1 MLGRGPYMERSTR
14 NKKQTNKLPIIII
27 GIIILAVAGFFG
39 VRAYQTSQEKK
50 QGEATL
56 SAFVK
61 SLEKGKYQQLPKNLN
76 ADSIKDSGYT
86 SKQVVEK
93 YQSIFSGISASN
105 IKMKNL
111 TVEKKDDQYQFSYEL
126 SINTGFGQLKNQ
138 KYSGTLT
145 NGGKEINWKPNL
157 IFPGMSGKDK
167 INYSVDPA
175 TRGEI
180 LDRNG
185 QAIAA
190 NGTVYQ
196 SGIVPKNL
204 GTGNDR
210 TAKIEAIAK
219 SLDITTKDI
228 EAALTQGWVQDDFF
242 VPLKTTAD
250 APKDMPDGLE
260 VKETTGRTYPLKEA
274 AAQLIGYVGKVTAE
288 DMKKNDDLASDS
300 LIGRSGLEMALDKQ
314 LRGKDGGS
322 LAVTDSEG
330 NEKKVLQKIEKKDG
344 ENVKL
349 TIDSRAQQIAFNGLN
364 GQAGSSVVMAPM
376 TGDLLVAA
384 SSPSFD
390 PNKMTNGISQSDYDS
405 YNNDKNQPFMSRFA
419 TGYAPGSTFKTITA
433 AIGLDSGTLN
443 PDEELAINGLK
454 WQKDSSWGSYQVTRV
469 SDVSPVNLRTALVY
483 SDNIYMAHET
493 LKMGEKTFRAG
504 LDKFEFGK
512 DFDLPIA
519 MNKSQISNEKSFN
532 SEILLADT
540 GYGQGQLLLSP
551 IQQITAYSV
560 FPNKGTMVYP
570 KLIADKETKDKKEV
584 IKTSS
589 AETVAND
596 MQAVVSDEN
605 GTAHSLAA
613 LNIPLAAKTG
623 TAEIKQKQDE
633 KGQENSFLYAFDSEK
648 QNYSVVEFLENKPE
662 GTSATDLSKDLLTYL
677 NQTYQ

>member
-1 MLGRGPYMERSTR
+1 MERSTR
-14 NKKQTNKLPIIII
+14 NTKQTNKLPIIIVAV
-27 GIIILAVAGFFG
+27 IILLVAGFFG
-39 VRAYQTSQEKK
+39 VRAYQASQIKK
-50 QGEATL
+50 QSEETVE
-56 SAFVK
+56 AFVK
-61 SLEKGKYQQLPKNLN
+61 SLQKGKYQEITKNLN
-76 ADSIKDSGYT
+76 ADSVKENGFT
-86 SKQVVEK
+86 KKQVAEK
-93 YQSIFSGISASN
+93 YQSIFSGISATN

-111 TVEKKDDQYQFSYEL
+111 TVDKKDNEYQFSYDL
-126 SINTGFGQLKNQ
+126 SVNTGFGQLKNQ
-138 KYSGTLT
+138 KYTGTLT
-145 NGGKEINWKPNL
+145 DDGKEIKWKPNL

-167 INYSVDPA
+167 INYSVDSA
-175 TRGEI
+175 ARGEI
-180 LDRNG
+180 LDRSG
-185 QAIAA
+185 QGIAT

-204 GTGNDR
+204 GTGEER
-210 TAKIEAIAK
+210 TTKIDAIAK
-219 SLDITTKDI
+219 SLDLTAKDV
-228 EAALTQGWVQDDFF
+228 ESALSQGWVQDDFF

-250 APKDMPDGLE
+250 APKETPDGLE
-260 VKETTGRTYPLKEA
+260 VKEATGRTYPLKEA

-322 LAVTDSEG
+322 LAITDDKG
-330 NEKKVLQKIEKKDG
+330 NEKKVLQKIDKKDG

-349 TIDSRAQQIAFNGLN
+349 TIDSRAQQIAYNGLN
-364 GQAGSSVVMAPM
+364 GQAGSSVVTAPK
-376 TGDLLVAA
+376 TGELLVAA

-390 PNKMTNGISQSDYDS
+390 PNKMTNGISQTDYDAYS
-405 YNNDKNQPFMSRFA
+405 NDKNQPFMSRFA

-433 AIGLDSGTLN
+433 AIGLDAGTLN
-443 PDEELAINGLK
+443 PNEELAINGLK

-469 SDVSPVNLRTALVY
+469 SDVSPVNLKTALVY
-483 SDNIYMAHET
+483 SDNIYMAQET

-504 LDKFEFGK
+504 LNKFIFGK
-512 DFDLPIA
+512 DLDLPIA
-519 MNKSQISNEKSFN
+519 MDKAQISSKDSFD

-540 GYGQGQLLLSP
+540 GYGQGQLLLNP

-560 FPNKGTMVYP
+560 FPNKGTIVYP
-570 KLIADKETKDKKEV
+570 KLMADKKTTDKKDV
-584 IKTSS
+584 IKADS
-589 AETVAND
+589 AETITTD

-633 KGQENSFLYAFDSEK
+633 KGQENSFLYAFDAEK

-677 NQTYQ
+677 HETYQ

>member
-1 MLGRGPYMERSTR
+1 MERSTR
-14 NKKQTNKLPIIII
+14 NTKQTNKLPIIIVAV
-27 GIIILAVAGFFG
+27 IILLVAGFFG
-39 VRAYQTSQEKK
+39 VRAYQASQIKK
-50 QGEATL
+50 QSEETVE
-56 SAFVK
+56 AFVK
-61 SLEKGKYQQLPKNLN
+61 SLQKGKYQEITKNLN
-76 ADSIKDSGYT
+76 ADSVKENGFT
-86 SKQVVEK
+86 KKQVAEK
-93 YQSIFSGISASN
+93 YQSIFSGISATN

-111 TVEKKDDQYQFSYEL
+111 TVDKKDNEYQFSYDL
-126 SINTGFGQLKNQ
+126 SVNTGFGQLKNQ
-138 KYSGTLT
+138 KYTGTLT
-145 NGGKEINWKPNL
+145 SDGKEIKWKPNL

-167 INYSVDPA
+167 INYSVDSA
-175 TRGEI
+175 VRGEI
-180 LDRNG
+180 LDRSG
-185 QAIAA
+185 QGIAT

-204 GTGNDR
+204 GTGEER
-210 TAKIEAIAK
+210 TTKIDAIAK
-219 SLDITTKDI
+219 SLDLTAKDV
-228 EAALTQGWVQDDFF
+228 ESALSQGWVQDDFF

-250 APKDMPDGLE
+250 APKETPDGLE
-260 VKETTGRTYPLKEA
+260 VKEATGRTYPLKEA

-322 LAVTDSEG
+322 LAITDDKG
-330 NEKKVLQKIEKKDG
+330 NEKKVLQKIDKKDG

-349 TIDSRAQQIAFNGLN
+349 TIDSRAQQIAYNGLN
-364 GQAGSSVVMAPM
+364 GQAGSSVVTAPK
-376 TGDLLVAA
+376 TGELLVAA

-390 PNKMTNGISQSDYDS
+390 PNKMTNGISQADYDAYS
-405 YNNDKNQPFMSRFA
+405 NDKNQPFMSRFA

-433 AIGLDSGTLN
+433 AIGLDAGTLN
-443 PDEELAINGLK
+443 PNEELAINGLK

-469 SDVSPVNLRTALVY
+469 SDVSPVNLKTVLVY
-483 SDNIYMAHET
+483 SDNIYMAQET

-504 LDKFEFGK
+504 LNKFIFGK
-512 DFDLPIA
+512 DLDLPIA
-519 MNKSQISNEKSFN
+519 MDKAQISSKDSFD

-540 GYGQGQLLLSP
+540 GYGQGQLLLNP

-570 KLIADKETKDKKEV
+570 KLIADKKTTDKKDV
-584 IKTSS
+584 IKADS
-589 AETVAND
+589 AETITTD

-633 KGQENSFLYAFDSEK
+633 KGQENSFLYAFDAEK

-677 NQTYQ
+677 HETYQ

>member
-1 MLGRGPYMERSTR
+1 MERSTR
-14 NKKQTNKLPIIII
+14 NMKQTNKLPIIIVAV
-27 GIIILAVAGFFG
+27 IILLVAGFFG
-39 VRAYQTSQEKK
+39 VRAYQASQIKK
-50 QGEATL
+50 QSEETVE
-56 SAFVK
+56 AFVK
-61 SLEKGKYQQLPKNLN
+61 NLQKGKYQEITKNLN
-76 ADSIKDSGYT
+76 ADSVKENGFT
-86 SKQVVEK
+86 KKQVAEK
-93 YQSIFSGISASN
+93 YQSIFSGISATN

-111 TVEKKDDQYQFSYEL
+111 TVDKKDNEYQFSYDL
-126 SINTGFGQLKNQ
+126 SVNTGFGQLKNQ
-138 KYSGTLT
+138 KYTGTLT
-145 NGGKEINWKPNL
+145 SDGKEIKWKPNL

-167 INYSVDPA
+167 INYSVDSA
-175 TRGEI
+175 VRGEI
-180 LDRNG
+180 LDRSG
-185 QAIAA
+185 QGIAT

-204 GTGNDR
+204 GTGEER
-210 TAKIEAIAK
+210 TTKIDAIAK
-219 SLDITTKDI
+219 SLDLTAKDV
-228 EAALTQGWVQDDFF
+228 ESALSQGWVQDDFF

-250 APKDMPDGLE
+250 APKETPDGLE
-260 VKETTGRTYPLKEA
+260 VKEATGRTYPLKEA

-322 LAVTDSEG
+322 LAITDDKG
-330 NEKKVLQKIEKKDG
+330 NEKKVLQKIDKKDG

-349 TIDSRAQQIAFNGLN
+349 TIDSRAQQIAYNGLN
-364 GQAGSSVVMAPM
+364 GQAGSSVVTAPK
-376 TGDLLVAA
+376 TGELLVAA

-390 PNKMTNGISQSDYDS
+390 PNKMTNGISQADYDAYS
-405 YNNDKNQPFMSRFA
+405 NDKNQPFMSRFA

-433 AIGLDSGTLN
+433 AIGLDAGTLN
-443 PDEELAINGLK
+443 PNEELAINGLK

-469 SDVSPVNLRTALVY
+469 SDVSPVNLKTALVY
-483 SDNIYMAHET
+483 SDNIYMAQET

-504 LDKFEFGK
+504 LNKFIFDK
-512 DFDLPIA
+512 DLDLPIA
-519 MNKSQISNEKSFN
+519 MDKAQISSKDSFD

-540 GYGQGQLLLSP
+540 GYGQGQLLLNP

-570 KLIADKETKDKKEV
+570 KLIADKKTTDKKDV
-584 IKTSS
+584 IKADS
-589 AETVAND
+589 AETITTD

-633 KGQENSFLYAFDSEK
+633 KGQENSFLYAFDAEK

-677 NQTYQ
+677 HETYQ

>member
-1 MLGRGPYMERSTR
+1 MERSTR
-14 NKKQTNKLPIIII
+14 NMKQTNKLPIIIVAV
-27 GIIILAVAGFFG
+27 IILLVAGFFG
-39 VRAYQTSQEKK
+39 VRAYQASQIKK
-50 QGEATL
+50 QSEETVE
-56 SAFVK
+56 AFVK
-61 SLEKGKYQQLPKNLN
+61 SLQKGKYQEITKNLN
-76 ADSIKDSGYT
+76 ADSVKENGFT
-86 SKQVVEK
+86 KKQVAEK
-93 YQSIFSGISASN
+93 YQSIFSGISATN

-111 TVEKKDDQYQFSYEL
+111 TVDKKDNEYQFSYDL
-126 SINTGFGQLKNQ
+126 SVNTGFGQLKNQ
-138 KYSGTLT
+138 KYTGTLT
-145 NGGKEINWKPNL
+145 SDGKEIKWKPNL

-167 INYSVDPA
+167 INYSVDSA
-175 TRGEI
+175 VRGEI
-180 LDRNG
+180 LDRSG
-185 QAIAA
+185 QGIAT

-204 GTGNDR
+204 GTGEER
-210 TAKIEAIAK
+210 TTKIDAIAK
-219 SLDITTKDI
+219 SLDLTAKDV
-228 EAALTQGWVQDDFF
+228 ESALSQGWVQDDFF

-250 APKDMPDGLE
+250 APKETPDGLE
-260 VKETTGRTYPLKEA
+260 VKEATGRTYPLKEA

-322 LAVTDSEG
+322 LAITDDKG
-330 NEKKVLQKIEKKDG
+330 NEKKVLQKIDKKDG

-349 TIDSRAQQIAFNGLN
+349 TIDSRAQQIAYNGLN
-364 GQAGSSVVMAPM
+364 GQAGSSVVTAPK
-376 TGDLLVAA
+376 TGELLVAA

-390 PNKMTNGISQSDYDS
+390 PNKMTNGISQADYDAYS
-405 YNNDKNQPFMSRFA
+405 NDKNQPFMSRFA

-433 AIGLDSGTLN
+433 AIGLDAGTLN
-443 PDEELAINGLK
+443 PNEELAINGLK

-469 SDVSPVNLRTALVY
+469 SDVSPVNLKTVLVY
-483 SDNIYMAHET
+483 SDNIYMAQET

-504 LDKFEFGK
+504 LNKFIFGK
-512 DFDLPIA
+512 DLDLPIA
-519 MNKSQISNEKSFN
+519 MDKAQISSKDSFD

-540 GYGQGQLLLSP
+540 GYGQGQLLLNP

-570 KLIADKETKDKKEV
+570 KLIADKKTTDKKDV
-584 IKTSS
+584 IKADS
-589 AETVAND
+589 AETITTD

-633 KGQENSFLYAFDSEK
+633 KGQENSFLYAFDAEK

-677 NQTYQ
+677 HETYQ

>member
-1 MLGRGPYMERSTR
+1 MERSTR
-14 NKKQTNKLPIIII
+14 NTKQTNKLPIIIVA
-27 GIIILAVAGFFG
+27 IIILLVAGFFG
-39 VRAYQTSQEKK
+39 VRAYQASQIKK
-50 QGEATL
+50 QSEETVE
-56 SAFVK
+56 AFVK
-61 SLEKGKYQQLPKNLN
+61 SLQKGKYQEITKNLN
-76 ADSIKDSGYT
+76 ADSVKENGFT
-86 SKQVVEK
+86 KKQVAEK
-93 YQSIFSGISASN
+93 YQSIFSGISATN

-111 TVEKKDDQYQFSYEL
+111 TVDKKDNEYQFSYDL
-126 SINTGFGQLKNQ
+126 SVNTGFGQLKNQ
-138 KYSGTLT
+138 KYTGTLT
-145 NGGKEINWKPNL
+145 SDGKEIKWKPNL

-167 INYSVDPA
+167 INYSVDSA
-175 TRGEI
+175 VRGEI
-180 LDRNG
+180 LDRSG
-185 QAIAA
+185 QGIAT

-204 GTGNDR
+204 GTGEER
-210 TAKIEAIAK
+210 TTKIDAIAK
-219 SLDITTKDI
+219 SLDLTAKDV
-228 EAALTQGWVQDDFF
+228 ESALSQGWVQDDFF

-250 APKDMPDGLE
+250 APKETPDGLE
-260 VKETTGRTYPLKEA
+260 VKEATGRTYPLKEA

-322 LAVTDSEG
+322 LAITDDKG
-330 NEKKVLQKIEKKDG
+330 NEKKVLQKIDKKDG

-349 TIDSRAQQIAFNGLN
+349 TIDSRAQQIAYNGLN
-364 GQAGSSVVMAPM
+364 GQAGSSVVTAPK
-376 TGDLLVAA
+376 TGELLVAA

-390 PNKMTNGISQSDYDS
+390 PNKMTNGISQADYDAYS
-405 YNNDKNQPFMSRFA
+405 NDKNQPFMSRFA

-433 AIGLDSGTLN
+433 AIGLDAGTLN
-443 PDEELAINGLK
+443 PNEELAINGLK

-469 SDVSPVNLRTALVY
+469 SDVSPVNLKTALVY
-483 SDNIYMAHET
+483 SDNIYMAQET

-504 LDKFEFGK
+504 LNKFIFGK
-512 DFDLPIA
+512 DLDLPIA
-519 MNKSQISNEKSFN
+519 MDKAQISSKDSFD

-540 GYGQGQLLLSP
+540 GYGQGQLLLNP

-570 KLIADKETKDKKEV
+570 KLIADKKTTDKKDV
-584 IKTSS
+584 IKADS
-589 AETVAND
+589 AETITTD

-633 KGQENSFLYAFDSEK
+633 KGQENSFLYAFDAEK

-677 NQTYQ
+677 HETYQ

>member
-1 MLGRGPYMERSTR
+1 MDRTTR
-14 NKKQTNKLPIIII
+14 NKKEMNKGPIILI
-27 GIIILAVAGFFG
+27 GIIVVLIAGFFG
-39 VRAYQTSQEKK
+39 VRAYQTSQVKK
-50 QGEATL
+50 QGEETIQ
-56 SAFVK
+56 AFVK
-61 SLEKGKYQQLPKNLN
+61 HLQKGNYQELPKSLN
-76 ADSIKDSGYT
+76 ADSMKNSGY
-86 SKQVVEK
+86 SKKQVVEK

-105 IKMKNL
+105 IKLKNL
-111 TVEKKDDQYQFSYEL
+111 TVDKQGDDFHFSYAL

-145 NGGKEINWKPNL
+145 DGGKEINWKPNL

-175 TRGEI
+175 IRGEI
-180 LDRNG
+180 VDRSG
-185 QAIAA
+185 QGLAT

-204 GTGNDR
+204 GSGDER
-210 TAKIEAIAK
+210 TTRIEAIAK
-219 SLDITTKDI
+219 SVGMTVKDV
-228 EAALTQGWVQDDFF
+228 EAALSQAWVQDDFF
-242 VPLKTTAD
+242 VPLKTTAE
-250 APKDMPDGLE
+250 APKETPEGLE

-288 DMKKNDDLASDS
+288 DMKKNNDLASDS
-300 LIGRSGLEMALDKQ
+300 LIGRSGLERALDKQ

-322 LAVTDSEG
+322 LAILDSKG
-330 NEKKVLQKIEKKDG
+330 NEKKVLQTVEKKDG

-349 TIDSRAQQIAFNGLN
+349 TIDSRAQQIAYNGLN
-364 GQAGSSVVMAPM
+364 GQAGSSVVMAPK

-390 PNKMTNGISQSDYDS
+390 PNKMTNGISQTDYDAYS
-405 YNNDKNQPFMSRFA
+405 NDKNQPFMSRFA

-433 AIGLDSGTLN
+433 AIGLDAGTLN
-443 PDEELAINGLK
+443 PNEELAINGLK

-483 SDNIYMAHET
+483 SDNIYMAQET
-493 LKMGEKTFRAG
+493 LKMGEKTFRTG
-504 LDKFEFGK
+504 LNKFVFGK
-512 DFDLPIA
+512 DLDLPIA
-519 MNKSQISNEKSFN
+519 MDKAQISSKDSFD

-540 GYGQGQLLLSP
+540 GYGQGQLLMNP

-570 KLIADKETKDKKEV
+570 KLIADKDTIDKKDV
-584 IKTSS
+584 IKASS
-589 AETVAND
+589 ADIINGD

-648 QNYSVVEFLENKPE
+648 QNYSVVEFLEDKAE
-662 GTSATDLSKDLLTYL
+662 GTSATELSKELLTYL

>member
-1 MLGRGPYMERSTR
+1 MERSTR
-14 NKKQTNKLPIIII
+14 NTKQTNKLPIIIVAV
-27 GIIILAVAGFFG
+27 IILLVAGFFG
-39 VRAYQTSQEKK
+39 VRAYQASQIKK
-50 QGEATL
+50 QSEETVE
-56 SAFVK
+56 AFVK
-61 SLEKGKYQQLPKNLN
+61 SLQKGKYQEITKNLN
-76 ADSIKDSGYT
+76 ADSVKENGFT
-86 SKQVVEK
+86 KKQVAEK
-93 YQSIFSGISASN
+93 YQSIFSGISATN

-111 TVEKKDDQYQFSYEL
+111 TVDKKDNEYQFSYDL
-126 SINTGFGQLKNQ
+126 SVNTGFGQLKNQ
-138 KYSGTLT
+138 KYTGTLT
-145 NGGKEINWKPNL
+145 SDGKEIKWKPNL

-167 INYSVDPA
+167 INYSVDSA
-175 TRGEI
+175 VRGEI
-180 LDRNG
+180 LDRSG
-185 QAIAA
+185 QGIAT

-204 GTGNDR
+204 GTGEER
-210 TAKIEAIAK
+210 TTKIDAIAK
-219 SLDITTKDI
+219 SLDLTAKDV
-228 EAALTQGWVQDDFF
+228 ESALSQGWVQDDFF

-250 APKDMPDGLE
+250 APKETPDGLE
-260 VKETTGRTYPLKEA
+260 VKEATGRTYPLKEA

-322 LAVTDSEG
+322 LAITDDKG
-330 NEKKVLQKIEKKDG
+330 NEKKVLQKIDKKDG

-349 TIDSRAQQIAFNGLN
+349 TIDSRAQQIAYNGLN
-364 GQAGSSVVMAPM
+364 GQAGSSVVTAPK
-376 TGDLLVAA
+376 TGELLVAA

-390 PNKMTNGISQSDYDS
+390 PNKMTNGISQADYDAYS
-405 YNNDKNQPFMSRFA
+405 NDKNQPFMSRFA

-433 AIGLDSGTLN
+433 AIGLDAGTLN
-443 PDEELAINGLK
+443 PNEELAINGLK

-469 SDVSPVNLRTALVY
+469 SDVSPVNLKTALVY
-483 SDNIYMAHET
+483 SDNIYMAQET

-504 LDKFEFGK
+504 LNKFIFGK
-512 DFDLPIA
+512 DLDLPIA
-519 MNKSQISNEKSFN
+519 MDKAQISSKDSFD

-540 GYGQGQLLLSP
+540 GYGQGQLLLNP

-570 KLIADKETKDKKEV
+570 KLIADKKTTDKKDV
-584 IKTSS
+584 IKADS
-589 AETVAND
+589 AETITTD

-633 KGQENSFLYAFDSEK
+633 KGQENSFLYAFDAEK

-677 NQTYQ
+677 HETYQ

>member
-1 MLGRGPYMERSTR
+1 MERSTR
-14 NKKQTNKLPIIII
+14 NKKGTNKLPIIII
-27 GIIILAVAGFFG
+27 GVIIVLIAGFFG
-39 VRAYQTSQEKK
+39 VRAYQASQVKK
-50 QGEATL
+50 QAEETVQT
-56 SAFVK
+56 FVK
-61 SLEKGKYQQLPKNLN
+61 NLQKGNYQEMTKNLN
-76 ADSIKDSGYT
+76 ADSIKSNGYT
-86 SKQVVEK
+86 KKQVAEK

-105 IKMKNL
+105 IKMKDL
-111 TVEKKDDQYQFSYEL
+111 KVDKEGDDYHFSYEL
-126 SINTGFGQLKNQ
+126 SVNTGFGQLKNQ
-138 KYSGTLT
+138 KYSGTLAD
-145 NGGKEINWKPNL
+145 GGKEINWKPNL

-180 LDRNG
+180 LDRSG
-185 QAIAA
+185 QGLAT

-196 SGIVPKNL
+196 SGVIPQNL
-204 GTGNDR
+204 GTGEDR
-210 TAKIEAIAK
+210 TAKIDAIAK
-219 SLDITTKDI
+219 SLDITAKDV
-228 EAALTQGWVQDDFF
+228 ETALAQGWVQDDFF
-242 VPLKTTAD
+242 VPLKTTAE
-250 APKDMPDGLE
+250 APAETPDGLE

-288 DMKKNDDLASDS
+288 DLKKNNDLASDS

-322 LAVTDSEG
+322 LAITDSKG

-349 TIDSRAQQIAFNGLN
+349 TIDSRAQQIAYNGLN
-364 GQAGSSVVMAPM
+364 GQAGSSVVMAPK

-390 PNKMTNGISQSDYDS
+390 PNKMTNGISQTDYDAYS
-405 YNNDKNQPFMSRFA
+405 NDSNQPFMSRFA

-433 AIGLDSGTLN
+433 AIGLDAGTLN
-443 PDEELAINGLK
+443 PNEELVINGLK

-483 SDNIYMAHET
+483 SDNIYMAQET

-504 LDKFEFGK
+504 LNKFIFGK
-512 DFDLPIA
+512 DLDLPIA
-519 MNKSQISNEKSFN
+519 MEKAQISSKDSFD

-540 GYGQGQLLLSP
+540 GYGQGQLLLNP

-570 KLIADKETKDKKEV
+570 KLIADKETKNEKDVVKA
-584 IKTSS
+584 SS
-589 AETVAND
+589 AETITND

-662 GTSATDLSKDLLTYL
+662 GTSATELSKDLLTYL

>member
-1 MLGRGPYMERSTR
+1 MERSTR
-14 NKKQTNKLPIIII
+14 NMKQTNKLPIIIVAV
-27 GIIILAVAGFFG
+27 IILLVAGFFG
-39 VRAYQTSQEKK
+39 VRAYQASQIKK
-50 QGEATL
+50 QSEETVE
-56 SAFVK
+56 AFVK
-61 SLEKGKYQQLPKNLN
+61 NLQKGKYQEITKNLN
-76 ADSIKDSGYT
+76 ADSVKENGFT
-86 SKQVVEK
+86 KKQVAEK
-93 YQSIFSGISASN
+93 YQSIFSGISATN

-111 TVEKKDDQYQFSYEL
+111 TVDKKDNEYQFSYDL
-126 SINTGFGQLKNQ
+126 SVNTGFGQLKNQ
-138 KYSGTLT
+138 KYTGTLT
-145 NGGKEINWKPNL
+145 SDGKEIKWKPNL

-167 INYSVDPA
+167 INYSVDSA
-175 TRGEI
+175 VRGEI
-180 LDRNG
+180 LDRSG
-185 QAIAA
+185 QGIAT

-204 GTGNDR
+204 GTGEER
-210 TAKIEAIAK
+210 TTKIDAIAK
-219 SLDITTKDI
+219 SLDLTAKDV
-228 EAALTQGWVQDDFF
+228 ESALSQGWVQDDFF

-250 APKDMPDGLE
+250 APKETPDGLE
-260 VKETTGRTYPLKEA
+260 VKEATGRTYPLKEA

-322 LAVTDSEG
+322 LAITDDKG
-330 NEKKVLQKIEKKDG
+330 NEKKVLQKIDKKDG
-344 ENVKL
+344 EDVKL
-349 TIDSRAQQIAFNGLN
+349 TIDSRAQQIAYNGLN
-364 GQAGSSVVMAPM
+364 GQAGSSVVTAPK
-376 TGDLLVAA
+376 TGELLVAA

-390 PNKMTNGISQSDYDS
+390 PNKMTNGISQADYDAYS
-405 YNNDKNQPFMSRFA
+405 NDKNQPFMSRFA

-433 AIGLDSGTLN
+433 AIGLDAGTLN
-443 PDEELAINGLK
+443 PNEELAINGLK

-469 SDVSPVNLRTALVY
+469 SDVSPVNLKTALVY
-483 SDNIYMAHET
+483 SDNIYMAQET
-493 LKMGEKTFRAG
+493 LKMGEKTFRTG
-504 LDKFEFGK
+504 LNKFIFDK
-512 DFDLPIA
+512 DLDLPIA
-519 MNKSQISNEKSFN
+519 MDKAQISSKDSFD

-540 GYGQGQLLLSP
+540 GYGQGQLLLNP

-570 KLIADKETKDKKEV
+570 KLIADKKTTDKKDV
-584 IKTSS
+584 IKADS
-589 AETVAND
+589 AETITTD

-633 KGQENSFLYAFDSEK
+633 KGQENSFLYAFDAEK

-677 NQTYQ
+677 HETYQ

>member
-1 MLGRGPYMERSTR
+1 MERSTR
-14 NKKQTNKLPIIII
+14 NTKQTNKLPIIIVAV
-27 GIIILAVAGFFG
+27 IILLVAGFFG
-39 VRAYQTSQEKK
+39 VRAYQASQIKK
-50 QGEATL
+50 QGEETVE
-56 SAFVK
+56 AFVK
-61 SLEKGKYQQLPKNLN
+61 SLQKGKYQEITKNLN
-76 ADSIKDSGYT
+76 ADSVKENGFT
-86 SKQVVEK
+86 KKQVAEK
-93 YQSIFSGISASN
+93 YQSIFSGISATN

-111 TVEKKDDQYQFSYEL
+111 TVDKKDNEYQFSYDL
-126 SINTGFGQLKNQ
+126 SVNTGFGQLKNQ

-145 NGGKEINWKPNL
+145 DDGKEIKWKPNL

-167 INYSVDPA
+167 INYSVDSA
-175 TRGEI
+175 VRGEI
-180 LDRNG
+180 LDRSG
-185 QAIAA
+185 QGIAT

-204 GTGNDR
+204 GTGEER
-210 TAKIEAIAK
+210 TTKIDAIAK
-219 SLDITTKDI
+219 SLDLTAKDV
-228 EAALTQGWVQDDFF
+228 ESALSQGWVQDDFF

-250 APKDMPDGLE
+250 APKETPDGLE
-260 VKETTGRTYPLKEA
+260 VKEAIGRTYPLKEA

-322 LAVTDSEG
+322 LAITDDKG
-330 NEKKVLQKIEKKDG
+330 NEKKVLQKIDKKDG

-349 TIDSRAQQIAFNGLN
+349 TIDSRAQQIAYNGLN
-364 GQAGSSVVMAPM
+364 GQAGSSVVTAPK
-376 TGDLLVAA
+376 TGELLVAA

-390 PNKMTNGISQSDYDS
+390 PNKMTNGISQADYDAYS
-405 YNNDKNQPFMSRFA
+405 NDKNQPFMSRFA

-433 AIGLDSGTLN
+433 AIGLDAGTLN
-443 PDEELAINGLK
+443 PNEELAINGLK

-469 SDVSPVNLRTALVY
+469 SDVSPVNLKTALVY
-483 SDNIYMAHET
+483 SDNIYMAQET

-504 LDKFEFGK
+504 LNKFIFGK
-512 DFDLPIA
+512 DLDLPIA
-519 MNKSQISNEKSFN
+519 MDKAQISSKDSFD

-540 GYGQGQLLLSP
+540 GYGQGQLLLNP

-570 KLIADKETKDKKEV
+570 KLIADKKTTDKKDV
-584 IKTSS
+584 IKADS
-589 AETVAND
+589 AETITTD

-633 KGQENSFLYAFDSEK
+633 KGQENSFLYAFDAEK

-677 NQTYQ
+677 HETYQ

>member
-1 MLGRGPYMERSTR
+1 MERSTR
-14 NKKQTNKLPIIII
+14 NKKGTNKLPISII
-27 GIIILAVAGFFG
+27 GVIIVLIAGFFG
-39 VRAYQTSQEKK
+39 VRAYQASQVKK
-50 QGEATL
+50 QAEETVQ
-56 SAFVK
+56 AFVK
-61 SLEKGKYQQLPKNLN
+61 NLQKGNYQEMTKNLN
-76 ADSIKDSGYT
+76 ADSIKSNGYT
-86 SKQVVEK
+86 KKQVAEK

-111 TVEKKDDQYQFSYEL
+111 AVDKEGDDYHFSYEL
-126 SINTGFGQLKNQ
+126 SVNTGFGQLKNQ
-138 KYSGTLT
+138 KYSGTLAD
-145 NGGKEINWKPNL
+145 GGKEINWKPNL

-180 LDRNG
+180 LDRSG
-185 QAIAA
+185 QGLAT

-196 SGIVPKNL
+196 SGVIPQNL
-204 GTGNDR
+204 GTGEDR
-210 TAKIEAIAK
+210 TAKIDAIAK
-219 SLDITTKDI
+219 SLDITAKDV
-228 EAALTQGWVQDDFF
+228 ETALAQGWVQDDFF
-242 VPLKTTAD
+242 VPLKTTAE
-250 APKDMPDGLE
+250 APAETPDGLE

-288 DMKKNDDLASDS
+288 DLKKNNDLASDS

-322 LAVTDSEG
+322 LAITDSKG

-349 TIDSRAQQIAFNGLN
+349 TIDSRAQQISYNGLN
-364 GQAGSSVVMAPM
+364 GQAGSSVVMAPK

-390 PNKMTNGISQSDYDS
+390 PNKMTNGISQTDYDAYS
-405 YNNDKNQPFMSRFA
+405 NDSNQPFMSRFA

-433 AIGLDSGTLN
+433 AIGLDAGTLN
-443 PDEELAINGLK
+443 PNEELAINGLK

-469 SDVSPVNLRTALVY
+469 SEVSPVNLRTALVY
-483 SDNIYMAHET
+483 SDNIYMAQET

-504 LDKFEFGK
+504 LNKFIFGK
-512 DFDLPIA
+512 DLDLPIA
-519 MNKSQISNEKSFN
+519 MEKAQISSKDSFD

-540 GYGQGQLLLSP
+540 GYGQGQLLLNP

-570 KLIADKETKDKKEV
+570 KLIADKETKNEKDVVKA
-584 IKTSS
+584 SS
-589 AETVAND
+589 AETITND

-662 GTSATDLSKDLLTYL
+662 GTSATELSKDLLTYL

>member
-1 MLGRGPYMERSTR
+1 MERSTR
-14 NKKQTNKLPIIII
+14 NTKQTNKLPIIIVAV
-27 GIIILAVAGFFG
+27 IILLVAGFFG
-39 VRAYQTSQEKK
+39 VRAYQASQIKK
-50 QGEATL
+50 QSEETVE
-56 SAFVK
+56 AFVK
-61 SLEKGKYQQLPKNLN
+61 SLQKGKYQEITKNLN
-76 ADSIKDSGYT
+76 ADSVKENGFT
-86 SKQVVEK
+86 KKQVAEK
-93 YQSIFSGISASN
+93 YQSIFSGISATN

-111 TVEKKDDQYQFSYEL
+111 TVDKKDNEYQFSYDL
-126 SINTGFGQLKNQ
+126 SVNTGFGQLKNQ
-138 KYSGTLT
+138 KYTGTLT
-145 NGGKEINWKPNL
+145 SDCKEIKWKPNL

-167 INYSVDPA
+167 INYSVDSA
-175 TRGEI
+175 VRGEI
-180 LDRNG
+180 LDRSG
-185 QAIAA
+185 QGIAT

-204 GTGNDR
+204 GTGEER
-210 TAKIEAIAK
+210 TTKIDAIAK
-219 SLDITTKDI
+219 SLDLTAKDV
-228 EAALTQGWVQDDFF
+228 ESALSQGWVQDDFF

-250 APKDMPDGLE
+250 APKETPDGLE
-260 VKETTGRTYPLKEA
+260 VKEATGRTYPLKEA

-322 LAVTDSEG
+322 LAITDDKG
-330 NEKKVLQKIEKKDG
+330 NEKKVLQKIDKKDG

-349 TIDSRAQQIAFNGLN
+349 TIDSRAQQIAYNGLN
-364 GQAGSSVVMAPM
+364 GQAGSSVVTAPK
-376 TGDLLVAA
+376 TGELLVAA

-390 PNKMTNGISQSDYDS
+390 PNKMTNGISQADYDAYS
-405 YNNDKNQPFMSRFA
+405 NDKNQPFMSRFA

-433 AIGLDSGTLN
+433 AIGLDAGTLN
-443 PDEELAINGLK
+443 PNEELAINGLK

-469 SDVSPVNLRTALVY
+469 SDVSPVNLKTALVY
-483 SDNIYMAHET
+483 SDNIYMAQET

-504 LDKFEFGK
+504 LNKFIFGK
-512 DFDLPIA
+512 DLDLPIA
-519 MNKSQISNEKSFN
+519 MDKAQISSKDSFD

-540 GYGQGQLLLSP
+540 GYGQGQLLLNP

-570 KLIADKETKDKKEV
+570 KLIADKKTTDKKDV
-584 IKTSS
+584 IKADS
-589 AETVAND
+589 AETITTD

-633 KGQENSFLYAFDSEK
+633 KGQENSFLYAFDAEK

-677 NQTYQ
+677 HETYQ

>member
-1 MLGRGPYMERSTR
+1 MERSTR
-14 NKKQTNKLPIIII
+14 NMKQTNKLPIIIVAV
-27 GIIILAVAGFFG
+27 IILLVAGFFG
-39 VRAYQTSQEKK
+39 VRAYQASQIKK
-50 QGEATL
+50 QSEETVE
-56 SAFVK
+56 AFVK
-61 SLEKGKYQQLPKNLN
+61 NLQKGKYQEITKNLN
-76 ADSIKDSGYT
+76 ADSVKENGFT
-86 SKQVVEK
+86 KKQVAEK
-93 YQSIFSGISASN
+93 YQSIFSGISATN

-111 TVEKKDDQYQFSYEL
+111 TVDKKDNEYQFSYDL
-126 SINTGFGQLKNQ
+126 SVNTGFGQLKNQ
-138 KYSGTLT
+138 KYTGTLT
-145 NGGKEINWKPNL
+145 SDGKEIKWKPNL

-167 INYSVDPA
+167 INYSVDSA
-175 TRGEI
+175 VRGEI
-180 LDRNG
+180 LDRSG
-185 QAIAA
+185 QGIAT

-204 GTGNDR
+204 GTGEER
-210 TAKIEAIAK
+210 TTKIDAIAK
-219 SLDITTKDI
+219 SLDLTAKDV
-228 EAALTQGWVQDDFF
+228 ESALSQGWVQDDFF

-250 APKDMPDGLE
+250 APKETPDGLE
-260 VKETTGRTYPLKEA
+260 VKEATGRTYPLKEA

-322 LAVTDSEG
+322 LAITDDKG
-330 NEKKVLQKIEKKDG
+330 NEKKVLQKIDKKDG

-349 TIDSRAQQIAFNGLN
+349 TIDSRAQQIAYNGLN
-364 GQAGSSVVMAPM
+364 GQAGSSVVTAPK
-376 TGDLLVAA
+376 TGELLVAA

-390 PNKMTNGISQSDYDS
+390 PNKMTNGISQADYDAYS
-405 YNNDKNQPFMSRFA
+405 NDKNQPFMSRFA

-433 AIGLDSGTLN
+433 AIGLDAGTLN
-443 PDEELAINGLK
+443 PNEELAINGLK

-469 SDVSPVNLRTALVY
+469 SDVSPVNLKTALVY
-483 SDNIYMAHET
+483 SDNIYMAQET

-504 LDKFEFGK
+504 LDKFIFGK
-512 DFDLPIA
+512 DLDLPIA
-519 MNKSQISNEKSFN
+519 MDKAQISSKDSFD

-540 GYGQGQLLLSP
+540 GYGQGQLLLNP

-570 KLIADKETKDKKEV
+570 KLIADKKTTDKKDV
-584 IKTSS
+584 IKADS
-589 AETVAND
+589 AETITTD

-633 KGQENSFLYAFDSEK
+633 KGQENSFLYAFDAEK

-677 NQTYQ
+677 HETYQ

>member
-1 MLGRGPYMERSTR
+1 MERSTR
-14 NKKQTNKLPIIII
+14 TKKQTNKQLPIIIV
-27 GIIILAVAGFFG
+27 GIIILLVAGFFG
-39 VRAYQTSQEKK
+39 VRAYQASQVKK
-50 QGEATL
+50 QGEATVK
-56 SAFVK
+56 AFVK
-61 SLEKGKYQQLPKNLN
+61 SLQKENYQDITKNLN
-76 ADSIKDSGYT
+76 ADSVKASGY
-86 SKQVVEK
+86 SKKQVAEK

-105 IKMKNL
+105 IKMTDL
-111 TVEKKDDQYQFSYEL
+111 TVDKKDGTYRFSYKL
-126 SINTGFGQLKNQ
+126 SVNTGFGKISNQ

-145 NGGKEINWKPNL
+145 DAGKEINWKPNL

-167 INYSVDPA
+167 VNYKVDPA

-180 LDRNG
+180 LDRSG
-185 QAIAA
+185 QGIAT

-204 GTGNDR
+204 GTGEVR

-219 SLDITTKDI
+219 SLDITAKDVDSTL
-228 EAALTQGWVQDDFF
+228 AQGWVQDDFF

-250 APKDMPDGLE
+250 APKETPEGLE
-260 VKETTGRTYPLKEA
+260 VKEVTGRTYPLKEA

-288 DMKKNDDLASDS
+288 DMKKNSELASDS

-322 LAVTDSEG
+322 LAITDSKG
-330 NEKKVLQKIEKKDG
+330 NEKKVLQKIDKKDG

-349 TIDSRAQQIAFNGLN
+349 TIDSRAQQIAYNSLN
-364 GQAGSSVVMAPM
+364 GQAGSSVVMAPK
-376 TGDLLVAA
+376 TGELLVAA

-390 PNKMTNGISQSDYDS
+390 PNKMTNGISQSEYEAYS
-405 YNNDKNQPFMSRFA
+405 NDKNQPFMSRFA
-419 TGYAPGSTFKTITA
+419 NGYAPGSTFKTITA
-433 AIGLDSGTLN
+433 AIGLDAGTLN
-443 PDEELAINGLK
+443 PNEELAINGLK

-483 SDNIYMAHET
+483 SDNIYMAQET
-493 LKMGEKTFRAG
+493 LKMGEKTFRDG
-504 LDKFEFGK
+504 LNKFIFGK
-512 DFDLPIA
+512 ELDLPIA
-519 MNKSQISNEKSFN
+519 MNKAQISSKDSFD

-540 GYGQGQLLLSP
+540 GYGQGQLLLNP

-570 KLIADKETKDKKEV
+570 KLIADKETKNEKEV
-584 IKTSS
+584 IKASS
-589 AETVAND
+589 AETITAD

-605 GTAHSLAA
+605 GTAHILAE

-662 GTSATDLSKDLLTYL
+662 GTSATDLSKELLTYL
-677 NQTYQ
+677 SQTYQ

>member
-1 MLGRGPYMERSTR
+1 MERSTR
-14 NKKQTNKLPIIII
+14 NMKQTNKLPIIIVAV
-27 GIIILAVAGFFG
+27 IILLVAGFFG
-39 VRAYQTSQEKK
+39 VRAYQASQIKK
-50 QGEATL
+50 QSEETVE
-56 SAFVK
+56 AFVK
-61 SLEKGKYQQLPKNLN
+61 NLQKGKYQEITKNLN
-76 ADSIKDSGYT
+76 ADSVKENGFT
-86 SKQVVEK
+86 KKQVAEK
-93 YQSIFSGISASN
+93 YQSIFSGISATN

-111 TVEKKDDQYQFSYEL
+111 TVDKKDNEYQFSYDL
-126 SINTGFGQLKNQ
+126 SVNTGFGQLKNQ
-138 KYSGTLT
+138 KYTGTLT
-145 NGGKEINWKPNL
+145 SDGKEIKWKPNL

-167 INYSVDPA
+167 INYSVDSA
-175 TRGEI
+175 VRGEI
-180 LDRNG
+180 LDRSG
-185 QAIAA
+185 QGIAT

-204 GTGNDR
+204 GTGEKR
-210 TAKIEAIAK
+210 TTKIDAIAK
-219 SLDITTKDI
+219 SLDLTAKDV
-228 EAALTQGWVQDDFF
+228 ESALSQGWVQDDFF
-242 VPLKTTAD
+242 VPLKTTVD
-250 APKDMPDGLE
+250 APKETPDGLE
-260 VKETTGRTYPLKEA
+260 VKEATGRTYPLKEA

-322 LAVTDSEG
+322 LAITDDKG
-330 NEKKVLQKIEKKDG
+330 NEKKVLQKIDKKDG

-349 TIDSRAQQIAFNGLN
+349 TIDSRAQQIAYNGLN
-364 GQAGSSVVMAPM
+364 GQAGSSVVTAPK
-376 TGDLLVAA
+376 TGELLVAA

-390 PNKMTNGISQSDYDS
+390 PNKMTNGISQADYDAYS
-405 YNNDKNQPFMSRFA
+405 NDKNQPFMSRFA

-433 AIGLDSGTLN
+433 AIGLDAGTLN
-443 PDEELAINGLK
+443 PNEELAINGLK

-469 SDVSPVNLRTALVY
+469 SDVSPVNLKTALVY
-483 SDNIYMAHET
+483 SDNIYMAQET
-493 LKMGEKTFRAG
+493 LKMGEKTFRTG
-504 LDKFEFGK
+504 LNKFIFDK
-512 DFDLPIA
+512 DLDLPIA
-519 MNKSQISNEKSFN
+519 MDKAQISSKDSFD

-540 GYGQGQLLLSP
+540 GYGQGQLLLNP

-570 KLIADKETKDKKEV
+570 KLIADKKTTDKKDV
-584 IKTSS
+584 IKADS
-589 AETVAND
+589 AETITTD

-633 KGQENSFLYAFDSEK
+633 KGQENSFLYAFDAEK

-677 NQTYQ
+677 HETYQ

>member
-1 MLGRGPYMERSTR
+1 MERSTR
-14 NKKQTNKLPIIII
+14 NTKQTNKLPIIIVAV
-27 GIIILAVAGFFG
+27 IILLVAGFFG
-39 VRAYQTSQEKK
+39 VRAYQASQIKK
-50 QGEATL
+50 QGEETVE
-56 SAFVK
+56 AFVK
-61 SLEKGKYQQLPKNLN
+61 SLQKGKYQEITKNLN
-76 ADSIKDSGYT
+76 ADSVKENGFT
-86 SKQVVEK
+86 KKQVAEK
-93 YQSIFSGISASN
+93 YQSIFSGISATN

-111 TVEKKDDQYQFSYEL
+111 TVDKKDNEYQFSYDL
-126 SINTGFGQLKNQ
+126 SVNTGFGQLKNQ

-145 NGGKEINWKPNL
+145 DDGKEIKWKPNL

-167 INYSVDPA
+167 INYSVDS
-175 TRGEI
+175 TVRGEI
-180 LDRNG
+180 LDRSG
-185 QAIAA
+185 QGIAT

-204 GTGNDR
+204 GTGEER
-210 TAKIEAIAK
+210 TTKIDAIAK
-219 SLDITTKDI
+219 SLDLTAKDV
-228 EAALTQGWVQDDFF
+228 ESALSQGWVQDDFF

-250 APKDMPDGLE
+250 APKETPDGLE
-260 VKETTGRTYPLKEA
+260 VKEAIGRTYPLKEA

-322 LAVTDSEG
+322 LAITDDKG
-330 NEKKVLQKIEKKDG
+330 NEKKVLQKIDKKDG

-349 TIDSRAQQIAFNGLN
+349 TIDSRAQQIAYNGLN
-364 GQAGSSVVMAPM
+364 GQAGSSVVTAPK
-376 TGDLLVAA
+376 TGELLVAA

-390 PNKMTNGISQSDYDS
+390 PNKMTNGISQADYDAYS
-405 YNNDKNQPFMSRFA
+405 NDKNQPFMSRFA

-433 AIGLDSGTLN
+433 AIGLDAGTLN
-443 PDEELAINGLK
+443 PNEELAINGLK

-469 SDVSPVNLRTALVY
+469 SDVSPVNLKTALVY
-483 SDNIYMAHET
+483 SDNIYMAQET

-504 LDKFEFGK
+504 LNKFIFGK
-512 DFDLPIA
+512 DLDLPIA
-519 MNKSQISNEKSFN
+519 MDKAQISSKDSFD

-540 GYGQGQLLLSP
+540 GYGQGQLLLNP

-570 KLIADKETKDKKEV
+570 KLIADKKTTDKKDV
-584 IKTSS
+584 IKADS
-589 AETVAND
+589 AETITTD

-633 KGQENSFLYAFDSEK
+633 KGQENSFLYAFDAEK

-677 NQTYQ
+677 HETYQ

>member
-1 MLGRGPYMERSTR
+1 MERSTR
-14 NKKQTNKLPIIII
+14 TKKQSNKYLPFIII
-27 GIIILAVAGFFG
+27 GIIILLAAGFFG
-39 VRAYQTSQEKK
+39 ARAYQASQEKK
-50 QGEATL
+50 QGEATVQ
-56 SAFVK
+56 AFVK
-61 SLEKGKYQQLPKNLN
+61 SLQKGNYQDITKNLN
-76 ADSIKDSGYT
+76 AESVKASGYT
-86 SKQVVEK
+86 KKQVAEK
-93 YQSIFSGISASN
+93 YQSIFSGINASN
-105 IKMKNL
+105 IKMKDL
-111 TVEKKDDQYQFSYEL
+111 TIDKKDNSYQFAYEL
-126 SINTGFGQLKNQ
+126 SVNTGFGKLKNQ
-138 KYSGTLT
+138 KYTGTLT
-145 NGGKEINWKPNL
+145 ADGKEINWKPNL

-167 INYSVDPA
+167 ITYSVDPA

-180 LDRNG
+180 LDRSG
-185 QAIAA
+185 QGIAT

-196 SGIVPKNL
+196 LGVVPKNL
-204 GTGNDR
+204 GTGEER
-210 TAKIEAIAK
+210 SAKIAAIAK
-219 SLDITTKDI
+219 SLDITSK
-228 EAALTQGWVQDDFF
+228 EVESALAQGWVQEDYF
-242 VPLKTTAD
+242 VPLKTSAD
-250 APKDMPDGLE
+250 APKDAADGLE
-260 VKETTGRTYPLKEA
+260 VRETTGRTYPLKEA

-288 DMKKNDDLASDS
+288 DLKKNNELASES

-322 LAVTDSEG
+322 LAIIDSKG
-330 NEKKVLQKIEKKDG
+330 TEKKVLQKIDKKDG

-349 TIDSRAQQIAFNGLN
+349 TIDSRAQQIAYSGLN
-364 GQAGSSVVMAPM
+364 GQPGSSVVMAPK
-376 TGDLLVAA
+376 TGELLVAA

-390 PNKMTNGISQSDYDS
+390 PNKMTNGISQADYDAYS
-405 YNNDKNQPFMSRFA
+405 NDKNQPFMSRFA

-433 AIGLDSGTLN
+433 AIGLDAGTLN
-443 PDEELAINGLK
+443 PNEELTINGLK

-483 SDNIYMAHET
+483 SDNIYMAQET

-504 LDKFEFGK
+504 LNKFIFGK
-512 DFDLPIA
+512 DLDLPIA
-519 MNKSQISNEKSFN
+519 MDKAQISSKDSFD

-540 GYGQGQLLLSP
+540 GYGQGQLLLNP
-551 IQQITAYSV
+551 IQQIAAYSV

-570 KLIADKETKDKKEV
+570 KLIADKETKDEKEV
-584 IKTSS
+584 IKPSS
-589 AETVAND
+589 AETVTAD

-633 KGQENSFLYAFDSEK
+633 KGQENSFLYAFDTEK

>member
-1 MLGRGPYMERSTR
+1 MERSTR
-14 NKKQTNKLPIIII
+14 NTKQTNKLPIIIVAV
-27 GIIILAVAGFFG
+27 IILLVAGFFG
-39 VRAYQTSQEKK
+39 VRAYQASQIKK
-50 QGEATL
+50 QSEETVE
-56 SAFVK
+56 AFVK
-61 SLEKGKYQQLPKNLN
+61 SLQKGKYQEITKNLN
-76 ADSIKDSGYT
+76 ADSVKENGFT
-86 SKQVVEK
+86 KKQVAEK
-93 YQSIFSGISASN
+93 YQSIFSGISATN

-111 TVEKKDDQYQFSYEL
+111 TVDKKDNEYQFSYDL
-126 SINTGFGQLKNQ
+126 SVNTGFGQLKNQ

-145 NGGKEINWKPNL
+145 DDGKEIKWKPNL

-167 INYSVDPA
+167 INYSVDSA
-175 TRGEI
+175 VRGEI
-180 LDRNG
+180 LDRSG
-185 QAIAA
+185 QGIAT

-204 GTGNDR
+204 GTGEER
-210 TAKIEAIAK
+210 TTKIDAIAK
-219 SLDITTKDI
+219 SLDLTAKDV
-228 EAALTQGWVQDDFF
+228 ESALSQGWVQDDFF

-250 APKDMPDGLE
+250 APKETPDGLE
-260 VKETTGRTYPLKEA
+260 VKEAIGRTYPLKEA

-322 LAVTDSEG
+322 LAITDDKG
-330 NEKKVLQKIEKKDG
+330 NEKKVLQKIDKKDG

-349 TIDSRAQQIAFNGLN
+349 TIDSRAQQIAYNGLN
-364 GQAGSSVVMAPM
+364 GQAGSSVVTAPK
-376 TGDLLVAA
+376 TGELLVAA

-390 PNKMTNGISQSDYDS
+390 PNKMTNGISQADYDAYS
-405 YNNDKNQPFMSRFA
+405 NDKNQPFMSRFA

-433 AIGLDSGTLN
+433 AIGLDAGTLN
-443 PDEELAINGLK
+443 PNEELAINGLK

-469 SDVSPVNLRTALVY
+469 SDVSPVNLKTALVY
-483 SDNIYMAHET
+483 SDNIYMAQET

-504 LDKFEFGK
+504 LNKFIFGK
-512 DFDLPIA
+512 DLDLPIA
-519 MNKSQISNEKSFN
+519 MDKAQISSKDSFD

-540 GYGQGQLLLSP
+540 GYGQGQLLLNP

-560 FPNKGTMVYP
+560 FPNKGTIVYP
-570 KLIADKETKDKKEV
+570 KLIADKKTTDKKDV
-584 IKTSS
+584 IKADS
-589 AETVAND
+589 AETITTD

-633 KGQENSFLYAFDSEK
+633 KGQENSFLYAFDAEK

-677 NQTYQ
+677 HETYQ

>member
-1 MLGRGPYMERSTR
+1 MERSTR
-14 NKKQTNKLPIIII
+14 NTKQTNKLPIIIVAV
-27 GIIILAVAGFFG
+27 IILLVAGFFG
-39 VRAYQTSQEKK
+39 VRAYQASQIKK
-50 QGEATL
+50 QSEETVE
-56 SAFVK
+56 AFVK
-61 SLEKGKYQQLPKNLN
+61 SLQKGKYQEITKNLN
-76 ADSIKDSGYT
+76 ADSVKENGFT
-86 SKQVVEK
+86 KKQVAEK
-93 YQSIFSGISASN
+93 YQSIFSGISATN

-111 TVEKKDDQYQFSYEL
+111 TVDKKDNEYQFSYDL
-126 SINTGFGQLKNQ
+126 SVNTGFGQLKNQ
-138 KYSGTLT
+138 KYTGTLT
-145 NGGKEINWKPNL
+145 DDGKEIKWKPNL

-167 INYSVDPA
+167 INYSVDSA
-175 TRGEI
+175 VRGEI
-180 LDRNG
+180 LDRSG
-185 QAIAA
+185 QGIAT

-204 GTGNDR
+204 GTGEER
-210 TAKIEAIAK
+210 TTKIDAIAK
-219 SLDITTKDI
+219 SLDLTAKDV
-228 EAALTQGWVQDDFF
+228 ESALSQGWVQDDFF

-250 APKDMPDGLE
+250 APKETPDGLE
-260 VKETTGRTYPLKEA
+260 VKEATGRTYPLKEA

-322 LAVTDSEG
+322 LAITDNKG
-330 NEKKVLQKIEKKDG
+330 NEKKVLQKIDKKDG

-349 TIDSRAQQIAFNGLN
+349 TIDSRAQQIAYNGLN
-364 GQAGSSVVMAPM
+364 GQAGSSVVTAPK
-376 TGDLLVAA
+376 TGELLVAA

-390 PNKMTNGISQSDYDS
+390 PNKMTNGISQADYDAYS
-405 YNNDKNQPFMSRFA
+405 NDKNQPFMSRFA

-433 AIGLDSGTLN
+433 AIGLDAGTLN
-443 PDEELAINGLK
+443 PNEELAINGLK

-469 SDVSPVNLRTALVY
+469 SDVSPVNLKTALVY
-483 SDNIYMAHET
+483 SDNIYMAQET

-504 LDKFEFGK
+504 LNKFIFGK
-512 DFDLPIA
+512 DLDLPIA
-519 MNKSQISNEKSFN
+519 MDKAQISSKDSFD

-540 GYGQGQLLLSP
+540 GYGQGQLLLNP

-570 KLIADKETKDKKEV
+570 KLIADKKTTDKKDV
-584 IKTSS
+584 IKTDS
-589 AETVAND
+589 AETITTD

-633 KGQENSFLYAFDSEK
+633 KGQENSFLYAFDAEK

-677 NQTYQ
+677 HETYQ

>member
-1 MLGRGPYMERSTR
+1 MERSTR
-14 NKKQTNKLPIIII
+14 NMKQTNKLPIIIVAV
-27 GIIILAVAGFFG
+27 IILLVAGFFG
-39 VRAYQTSQEKK
+39 VRAYQASQIKK
-50 QGEATL
+50 QSEETVE
-56 SAFVK
+56 AFVK
-61 SLEKGKYQQLPKNLN
+61 NLQKGKYQEITKNLN
-76 ADSIKDSGYT
+76 ADSVKENGFT
-86 SKQVVEK
+86 KKQVAEK
-93 YQSIFSGISASN
+93 YQSIFSGISATN

-111 TVEKKDDQYQFSYEL
+111 TVDKKDNEYQFSYDL
-126 SINTGFGQLKNQ
+126 SVNTGFGQLKNQ
-138 KYSGTLT
+138 KYTGTLT
-145 NGGKEINWKPNL
+145 SDGKEIKWKPNL

-167 INYSVDPA
+167 INYSVDSA
-175 TRGEI
+175 VRGEI
-180 LDRNG
+180 LDRSG
-185 QAIAA
+185 QGIAT

-204 GTGNDR
+204 GTGEER
-210 TAKIEAIAK
+210 TTKIDAIAK
-219 SLDITTKDI
+219 SLDLTAKDV
-228 EAALTQGWVQDDFF
+228 ESALSQGWVQDDFF

-250 APKDMPDGLE
+250 APKETPDGLE
-260 VKETTGRTYPLKEA
+260 VKEATGRTYPLKEA

-314 LRGKDGGS
+314 LRGKDGGL
-322 LAVTDSEG
+322 LAITDDKG
-330 NEKKVLQKIEKKDG
+330 NEKKVLQKIDKKDG

-349 TIDSRAQQIAFNGLN
+349 TIDSRAQQIAYNGLN
-364 GQAGSSVVMAPM
+364 GQAGSSVVTAPK
-376 TGDLLVAA
+376 TGELLVAA

-390 PNKMTNGISQSDYDS
+390 PNKMTNGISQADYDAYS
-405 YNNDKNQPFMSRFA
+405 NDKNQPFMSRFA

-433 AIGLDSGTLN
+433 AIGLDAGTLN
-443 PDEELAINGLK
+443 PNEELAINGLK

-469 SDVSPVNLRTALVY
+469 SDVSPVNLKTALVY
-483 SDNIYMAHET
+483 SDNIYMAQET

-504 LDKFEFGK
+504 LNKFIFDK
-512 DFDLPIA
+512 DLDLPIA
-519 MNKSQISNEKSFN
+519 MDKAQISSKDSFD

-540 GYGQGQLLLSP
+540 GYGQGQLLLNP

-570 KLIADKETKDKKEV
+570 KLIADKKTTDKKDV
-584 IKTSS
+584 IKADS
-589 AETVAND
+589 AETITTD

-633 KGQENSFLYAFDSEK
+633 KGQENSFLYAFDAEK

-677 NQTYQ
+677 HETYQ

>member
-1 MLGRGPYMERSTR
+1 MERSTR
-14 NKKQTNKLPIIII
+14 NMKKSSKLPMIAV
-27 GIIILAVAGFFG
+27 GVIILLIAGFFG
-39 VRAYQTSQEKK
+39 VRAYQANQEKK
-50 QGEATL
+50 QGEKTVQ
-56 SAFVK
+56 SFVK
-61 SLEKGKYQQLPKNLN
+61 DLQKGNYQDMTKNLN
-76 ADSIKDSGYT
+76 ADSVKKSGYST
-86 SKQVVEK
+86 KSVAEK
-93 YQSIFSGISASN
+93 YQSIFTGISASN
-105 IKMKNL
+105 IKMSDL
-111 TVEKKDDQYQFSYEL
+111 TIDKKGSGYQFSYQL
-126 SINTGFGQLKNQ
+126 SVNTGFGQLKKQ
-138 KYSGTLT
+138 KYTGTLT
-145 NGGKEINWKPNL
+145 DDGKEINWKPNL

-185 QAIAA
+185 QGLAT

-196 SGIVPKNL
+196 VGVVPKNL
-204 GTGNDR
+204 GTGEDR
-210 TAKIEAIAK
+210 TAKIEVIAK
-219 SLDITTKDI
+219 SLDITADDI
-228 EAALTQGWVQDDFF
+228 NTALSQGWVQEDFF
-242 VPLKTTAD
+242 VPLKTSAD
-250 APKDMPDGLE
+250 APKEAPDGLE

-322 LAVTDSEG
+322 LAIMDSKG
-330 NEKKVLQKIEKKDG
+330 NEKKVLQSIDKKDG

-349 TIDSRAQQIAFNGLN
+349 TIDSRAQQIAYNGLN
-364 GQAGSSVVMAPM
+364 GQAGSSVVMAPK

-390 PNKMTNGISQSDYDS
+390 PNKMTNGISQEDYDAYS
-405 YNNDKNQPFMSRFA
+405 NDKNQPFMSRFA

-433 AIGLDSGTLN
+433 AIGLDAGTLN
-443 PDEELAINGLK
+443 PNEELAINGLK

-469 SDVSPVNLRTALVY
+469 SDVSPVNLKTALVY
-483 SDNIYMAHET
+483 SDNIYMAQET

-504 LDKFEFGK
+504 LNKFVFGK
-512 DFDLPIA
+512 DLDLPIA
-519 MNKSQISNEKSFN
+519 MEKAQISSKDSFD

-540 GYGQGQLLLSP
+540 GYGQGQLLLNP

-570 KLIADKETKDKKEV
+570 KLIADKETKDTKDV
-584 IKTSS
+584 IKASS
-589 AETVAND
+589 AETITND

-633 KGQENSFLYAFDSEK
+633 KGQENSFLYAFDAEK

>member
-1 MLGRGPYMERSTR
+1 MERSTR
-14 NKKQTNKLPIIII
+14 NMKQTNKLPIIIVAV
-27 GIIILAVAGFFG
+27 IILLVAGFFG
-39 VRAYQTSQEKK
+39 VRAYQASQIKK
-50 QGEATL
+50 QSEETVE
-56 SAFVK
+56 AFVK
-61 SLEKGKYQQLPKNLN
+61 SLQKGKYQEITKNLN
-76 ADSIKDSGYT
+76 ADSVKENGFT
-86 SKQVVEK
+86 KKQVAEK
-93 YQSIFSGISASN
+93 YQSIFSGISATN

-111 TVEKKDDQYQFSYEL
+111 TVDKKDNEYQFSYDL
-126 SINTGFGQLKNQ
+126 SVNTGFGQLKNQ
-138 KYSGTLT
+138 KYTGTLT
-145 NGGKEINWKPNL
+145 SDGKEIKWKPNL

-167 INYSVDPA
+167 INYSVDSA
-175 TRGEI
+175 VRGEI
-180 LDRNG
+180 LDRSG
-185 QAIAA
+185 QGIAT

-204 GTGNDR
+204 GTGEER
-210 TAKIEAIAK
+210 TTKIDAIAK
-219 SLDITTKDI
+219 SLDLTAKDV
-228 EAALTQGWVQDDFF
+228 ESALSQGWVQDDFF

-250 APKDMPDGLE
+250 APKETPDGLE
-260 VKETTGRTYPLKEA
+260 VKEATGRTYPLKEA

-322 LAVTDSEG
+322 LAITDDKG
-330 NEKKVLQKIEKKDG
+330 NEKKVLQKIDKKDG

-349 TIDSRAQQIAFNGLN
+349 TIDSRAQQIAYNGLN
-364 GQAGSSVVMAPM
+364 GQAGSSVVTAPK
-376 TGDLLVAA
+376 TGELLVAA

-390 PNKMTNGISQSDYDS
+390 PNKMTNGISQADYDAYS
-405 YNNDKNQPFMSRFA
+405 NDKNQPFMSRFA

-433 AIGLDSGTLN
+433 AIGLDAGTLN
-443 PDEELAINGLK
+443 PNEELAINGLK

-469 SDVSPVNLRTALVY
+469 SDVSPVNLKTALVY
-483 SDNIYMAHET
+483 SDNIYMAQET
-493 LKMGEKTFRAG
+493 LKMGEKTFRTG
-504 LDKFEFGK
+504 LNKFIFDK
-512 DFDLPIA
+512 DLDLPIA
-519 MNKSQISNEKSFN
+519 MDKAQISSKDSFD

-540 GYGQGQLLLSP
+540 GYGQGQLLLNP

-570 KLIADKETKDKKEV
+570 KLIADKKTTDKKDV
-584 IKTSS
+584 IKADS
-589 AETVAND
+589 AETITTD

-633 KGQENSFLYAFDSEK
+633 KGQENSFLYAFDAEK

-677 NQTYQ
+677 HETYQ

>member
-1 MLGRGPYMERSTR
+1 MERSTR
-14 NKKQTNKLPIIII
+14 NTKQTNKLPIIIVAV
-27 GIIILAVAGFFG
+27 IILLVAGFFG
-39 VRAYQTSQEKK
+39 VRAYQASQIKK
-50 QGEATL
+50 QSEETVE
-56 SAFVK
+56 AFVK
-61 SLEKGKYQQLPKNLN
+61 SLQKGKYQEITKNLN
-76 ADSIKDSGYT
+76 ADSVKENGFT
-86 SKQVVEK
+86 KKQVAEK
-93 YQSIFSGISASN
+93 YQSIFSGISATN

-111 TVEKKDDQYQFSYEL
+111 TVDKKDNEYQFSYDL
-126 SINTGFGQLKNQ
+126 SVNTGFGQLKNQ
-138 KYSGTLT
+138 KYTGTLT
-145 NGGKEINWKPNL
+145 SDGKEIKWKPNL

-167 INYSVDPA
+167 INYSVDSA
-175 TRGEI
+175 VRGEI
-180 LDRNG
+180 LDRSG
-185 QAIAA
+185 QGIAT

-204 GTGNDR
+204 GTGEER
-210 TAKIEAIAK
+210 TTKIDAIAK
-219 SLDITTKDI
+219 SLDLTAKDV
-228 EAALTQGWVQDDFF
+228 ESALSQGWVQDDFF

-250 APKDMPDGLE
+250 APKETPDGLE
-260 VKETTGRTYPLKEA
+260 VKEATGRTYPLKEA

-322 LAVTDSEG
+322 LAITDDKG
-330 NEKKVLQKIEKKDG
+330 NEKKVLQKIDKKDG
-344 ENVKL
+344 EDVKL
-349 TIDSRAQQIAFNGLN
+349 TIDSRAQQIAYNGLN
-364 GQAGSSVVMAPM
+364 GQAGSSVVTAPK
-376 TGDLLVAA
+376 TGELLVAA

-390 PNKMTNGISQSDYDS
+390 PNKMTNGISQADYDAYS
-405 YNNDKNQPFMSRFA
+405 NDKNQPFMSRFA

-433 AIGLDSGTLN
+433 AIGLDAGTLN
-443 PDEELAINGLK
+443 PNEELAINGLK

-469 SDVSPVNLRTALVY
+469 SDVSPVNLKTALVY
-483 SDNIYMAHET
+483 SDNIYMAQET

-504 LDKFEFGK
+504 LNKFIFGK
-512 DFDLPIA
+512 DLDLPIA
-519 MNKSQISNEKSFN
+519 MDKAQISSKDSFD

-540 GYGQGQLLLSP
+540 GYGQGQLLLNP

-570 KLIADKETKDKKEV
+570 KLIADKKTTDKKDV
-584 IKTSS
+584 IKADS
-589 AETVAND
+589 AETITTD

-633 KGQENSFLYAFDSEK
+633 KGQENSFLYAFDAEK

-677 NQTYQ
+677 HETYQ